1 MKNCSAYGRV
11 LVINDGSSDKTE
23 IIATKSGAKV
33 YSNDVSHG
41 YDGALIKGIREALKS
56 NFDIFLTLDADGQHP
71 PNLIP
76 DFIDCCRKKNYF
88 VVLGTRKFYP
98 RVSEKIFNFYTSYFH
113 NIPDVL
119 CGMKAYSKEFL
130 TSIDLE
136 KSFKSI
142 GTYITLEASRRNLK
156 IKKINVEILPRSNGN
171 ARFGLGA
178 STELKLLKALFIC
191 IISDVKNLLF
201 VKLFS

>member
-1 MKNCSAYGRV
+1 
-11 LVINDGSSDKTE
+11 
-23 IIATKSGAKV
+23 
-33 YSNDVSHG
+33 
-41 YDGALIKGIREALKS
+41 
-56 NFDIFLTLDADGQHP
+56 
-71 PNLIP
+71 
-76 DFIDCCRKKNYF
+76 
-88 VVLGTRKFYP
+88 
-98 RVSEKIFNFYTSYFH
+98 
-113 NIPDVL
+113 
-119 CGMKAYSKEFL
+119 MKAYSKEFL